1 MCLQLFLIVLFQS
14 LSSLCVSAA
23 LRETYHIKNLIPV
36 YLLPYSGIP
45 FIPCN
50 TLPSFLALY
59 AELLMM
65 SLSKDGGPEFYF
77 FVSRK
82 GAKAQRLWVVFT
94 IVFDSSFSVLF
105 LSLRLCGFA

>member
-1 MCLQLFLIVLFQS
+1 
-14 LSSLCVSAA
+14 LSRL
-23 LRETYHIKNLIPV
+23 H
-36 YLLPYSGIP
+36 YSGILL
-45 FIPCN
+45 IPCS

-59 AELLMM
+59 AEWLMM
-65 SLSKDGGPEFYF
+65 SLSKDGGLEFHF

-94 IVFDSSFSVLF
+94 IVLDSSFSVTF